1 MAVFAAIIRFA
12 TAADDDETGRQV
24 PRDHFSIM
32 KTLLLLAVLTITAC
46 AKPQFVSGHPTDPNL
61 PQKLGLS
68 QQEWNEIQSEFQR
81 GDITRETKPFF
92 WARSRSTGAVEV
104 HCIAVNSQSPEA
116 SGPVFLF
123 DIRDGH
129 WRLLRE
135 MSEWKK

>member
-1 MAVFAAIIRFA
+1 
-12 TAADDDETGRQV
+12 
-24 PRDHFSIM
+24 M
-32 KTLLLLAVLTITAC
+32 KMLLLLAVLTITAC
-46 AKPQFVSGHPTDPNL
+46 AKPQFVSGYPSDPNL

-92 WARSRSTGAVEV
+92 WARSRSTGVVEV
-104 HCIAVNSQSPEA
+104 HCIGVNSQLPET